1 MRRSRASGMVLARV
15 HPPPGSDCPDD
26 MGGGGRRLD
35 RDLRD
40 DDDCEDAREDVS
52 KLEARTRLQESN
64 RELSEHQSGD
74 DHGDGMECD
83 ADA

>member
-1 MRRSRASGMVLARV
+1 MVLARV

-40 DDDCEDAREDVS
+40 DDDCEDVP
-52 KLEARTRLQESN
+52 KLEAHTRMQESN

-74 DHGDGMECD
+74 DAG
-83 ADA
+83 A